1 MTGYITKAEKSHLV
15 DLWGEVSGK
24 ESFYSKL
31 WSFGVRSLHNRERGM
46 YEACDLLLGDHLCE
60 ISETIQWVS
69 ADMPHKRKCKLKNHS
84 TLKKLLESDP
94 DSVNIFDQN
103 MIDDFYPG
111 RPKELEDLC
120 LYDFIKLYVS
130 GAKKGG

>member
-1 MTGYITKAEKSHLV
+1 
-15 DLWGEVSGK
+15 
-24 ESFYSKL
+24 
-31 WSFGVRSLHNRERGM
+31 
-46 YEACDLLLGDHLCE
+46 
-60 ISETIQWVS
+60 
-69 ADMPHKRKCKLKNHS
+69 MPHKRKRKLKNHS

-120 LYDFIKLYVS
+120 LYDFIKWYVYS
-130 GAKKGG
+130 GIDSSGCRQ